1 MDKYLKTPLYHGT
14 DDFIGCMSKEEREDM
29 KTKCFLMI
37 ELLSKIYDDNEFE
50 KVYSGENTKEI
61 NDILDYLI
69 AAHSA
74 LKNNVFYEYN
84 DTYLTSSLQEAIKF
98 SKNAYH
104 FGEIGTIA
112 WKLYEGLSI
121 INYELPPLN
130 QEQQEALDSII
141 GFADHDPEPVVYAF
155 KNLPIENLVEE
166 GGRKKEFEIA
176 LNKETGIISSDIGIR
191 YKGELSFIGENVY
204 KFTIEELKELR
215 PNLFN

>member
-1 MDKYLKTPLYHGT
+1 MEKYLKTPLYHGT
-14 DDFIGCMSKEEREDM
+14 DDFIGYMSKEEREDM
-29 KTKCFLMI
+29 KKKCFLMI
-37 ELLSKIYDDNEFE
+37 ELLSKIYDVNGFDQ
-50 KVYSGENTKEI
+50 VYSGENSKEI

-191 YKGELSFIGENVY
+191 YKGELSFIGENVH

>member
-1 MDKYLKTPLYHGT
+1 
-14 DDFIGCMSKEEREDM
+14 M
-29 KTKCFLMI
+29 KKKCFLMI
-37 ELLSKIYDDNEFE
+37 ELLSKIYDVNGFD
-50 KVYSGENTKEI
+50 KVYSGENSKEI

-215 PNLFN
+215 TNLFN

>member
-29 KTKCFLMI
+29 KKKCFLMI
-37 ELLSKIYDDNEFE
+37 ELLSKIYDVNGFD
-50 KVYSGENTKEI
+50 KVYSGENSKEI

>member
-1 MDKYLKTPLYHGT
+1 MKKYLKTPLYHGT
-14 DDFIGCMSKEEREDM
+14 DDFIGYMSKEEREDM
-29 KTKCFLMI
+29 KKKCFLMI
-37 ELLSKIYDDNEFE
+37 ELLSKIYDVNGFD
-50 KVYSGENTKEI
+50 KVYSGENSKEI
-61 NDILDYLI
+61 NAILDYLI

-141 GFADHDPEPVVYAF
+141 GFADHDPEPVIF
-155 KNLPIENLVEE
+155 TIS
-166 GGRKKEFEIA
+166 
-176 LNKETGIISSDIGIR
+176 KETDPELFKIISICKDSND
-191 YKGELSFIGENVY
+191 
-204 KFTIEELKELR
+204 TMLKRLVLYVEKLTAK
-215 PNLFN
+215 

>member
-1 MDKYLKTPLYHGT
+1 MEKYLKTPLYHGT
-14 DDFIGCMSKEEREDM
+14 DDFIGYMSKEEREDM
-29 KTKCFLMI
+29 KKKCFLMI
-37 ELLSKIYDDNEFE
+37 ELLSKIYDVNGFD
-50 KVYSGENTKEI
+50 KVYSGENSKEI

>member
-1 MDKYLKTPLYHGT
+1 MEKYLKTPLYHGT
-14 DDFIGCMSKEEREDM
+14 DDFIGYMSKEEREDI
-29 KTKCFLMI
+29 KKKCFLMI
-37 ELLSKIYDDNEFE
+37 ELLSKIYDDNKFE
-50 KVYSGENTKEI
+50 KVYSGKNTKEI

-84 DTYLTSSLQEAIKF
+84 DIYLTSSLQAAIKF

-104 FGEIGTIA
+104 YGEIGTIA
-112 WKLYEGLSI
+112 WKLYEGISI
-121 INYELPPLN
+121 VNYQLPQLT
-130 QEQQEALDSII
+130 QEQQDALDSII
-141 GFADHDPEPVVYAF
+141 GFAEHDPEPVVYAF

>member
-1 MDKYLKTPLYHGT
+1 MEKYLKTPLYHGT
-14 DDFIGCMSKEEREDM
+14 DDFIGNMSKEEREDI
-29 KTKCFLMI
+29 KKKCFLMI
-37 ELLSKIYDDNEFE
+37 ELLSKIYDDNKFE
-50 KVYSGENTKEI
+50 KVYSGKNTKEI

-84 DTYLTSSLQEAIKF
+84 DIYLTSSLQDAIKF

-104 FGEIGTIA
+104 YGEIGTIA
-112 WKLYEGLSI
+112 WKLYEGISI
-121 INYELPPLN
+121 VNYQLPQLT
-130 QEQQEALDSII
+130 QEQQDALDSII
-141 GFADHDPEPVVYAF
+141 GFAEHDPEPVVYAF

-176 LNKETGIISSDIGIR
+176 LNKETGIITSDIGIR
-191 YKGELSFIGENVY
+191 YKSELRFIGENVH

>member
-29 KTKCFLMI
+29 KKKCFLMI
-37 ELLSKIYDDNEFE
+37 ELLRKIYDVNGFD
-50 KVYSGENTKEI
+50 KVYSGENSKEI

-155 KNLPIENLVEE
+155 KNLPIEKLVEE

>member
-1 MDKYLKTPLYHGT
+1 MEKYLKTPLYHGT
-14 DDFIGCMSKEEREDM
+14 DDFIGYMSIEEREDM
-29 KTKCFLMI
+29 KKKCFLMI
-37 ELLSKIYDDNEFE
+37 ELLSKIYDVNGFD
-50 KVYSGENTKEI
+50 KVYSGENSKEI

>member
-1 MDKYLKTPLYHGT
+1 MEKYLKTPLYHGT
-14 DDFIGCMSKEEREDM
+14 DDFIGYMSKEEREDI
-29 KTKCFLMI
+29 KKKCFLMI
-37 ELLSKIYDDNEFE
+37 ELLSKIYDDNKFE
-50 KVYSGENTKEI
+50 KVYSGKNTKEI

-191 YKGELSFIGENVY
+191 YKGELSFIGENVH

>member
-29 KTKCFLMI
+29 KKKCFLMI
-37 ELLSKIYDDNEFE
+37 ELLSKIYDDNKFE
-50 KVYSGENTKEI
+50 KVYSGKNTKEI

-84 DTYLTSSLQEAIKF
+84 DIYLTSSLQDAIKF

-104 FGEIGTIA
+104 YGEIGTIA
-112 WKLYEGLSI
+112 WKLYEGISI
-121 INYELPPLN
+121 VNYQLPQLT
-130 QEQQEALDSII
+130 QEQQDALDSII
-141 GFADHDPEPVVYAF
+141 GFAEHDPEPVVYAF

-176 LNKETGIISSDIGIR
+176 LNKETGIITSDIGIR
-191 YKGELSFIGENVY
+191 YKSELRFIGENVH

>member
-29 KTKCFLMI
+29 KKKCVVMI
-37 ELLSKIYDDNEFE
+37 ELLSKIYDVNGFD
-50 KVYSGENTKEI
+50 KVYSGENSKEI

-191 YKGELSFIGENVY
+191 YKGELSFIGENVH

>member
-29 KTKCFLMI
+29 KKKCFLMI
-37 ELLSKIYDDNEFE
+37 ELLSKIYDVNGFD
-50 KVYSGENTKEI
+50 KVYSGENSKEI

-191 YKGELSFIGENVY
+191 YKGELSFIGENVH

>member
-29 KTKCFLMI
+29 KKKCFLMI
-37 ELLSKIYDDNEFE
+37 ELLRKIYDVNGFD
-50 KVYSGENTKEI
+50 KVYSGENSKEI

-155 KNLPIENLVEE
+155 KTLPIENLVEE

>member
-1 MDKYLKTPLYHGT
+1 
-14 DDFIGCMSKEEREDM
+14 
-29 KTKCFLMI
+29 MI
-37 ELLSKIYDDNEFE
+37 ELLRKIYDVNGFD
-50 KVYSGENTKEI
+50 KVYSGENSKEI